1 MTPPPPTSRL
11 SDLLGDD
18 HRELDTV
25 FEEFRTTPVDE
36 PARRTERF
44 HAFAEELRT
53 HIALE
58 EEHLFPRFG
67 EGDPVRHAMVE
78 TMLEEHRRILDVLVR
93 TEGRLAGGDGRTED
107 LEEELINVLWA
118 HNAREENAVYPWFD
132 EHLSPAE
139 SDPVVRTLTRRPGPS
154 RPD

>member
-11 SDLLGDD
+11 SELLGDD

-25 FEEFRTTPVDE
+25 FEEFRATPVGDR
-36 PARRTERF
+36 AQRTKLFRG
-44 HAFAEELRT
+44 FAEELRT
-53 HIALE
+53 HIGLE

-67 EGDPVRHAMVE
+67 EGDPVRRAMVE

-93 TEGRLAGGDGRTED
+93 TEGRLAGGDGRTDD

-132 EHLSPAE
+132 EHLSAAE
-139 SDPVVRTLTRRPGPS
+139 GDPVVRALTPRPARS

>member
-11 SDLLGDD
+11 SELLGAD

-25 FEEFRTTPVDE
+25 FEEFRTTPAGDR
-36 PARRTERF
+36 ARRMELF

-67 EGDPVRHAMVE
+67 EGDPVRRAIVE

-93 TEGRLAGGDGRTED
+93 MEGRLAGEDGRTED

-132 EHLSPAE
+132 DHLSSAE
-139 SDPVVRTLTRRPGPS
+139 SDPVVRTLTRHPGPS
-154 RPD
+154 RPA